1 MGNKS
6 NLEFQKALE
15 RKRILTFS
23 QGKSLIKKELV
34 AAQDDLKEAK
44 DRLKNKRYKYA
55 IITAYYSMFHTARAL
70 IYSKG
75 YREKKSLLSIG
86 CFAGFVC

>member
-55 IITAYYSMFHTARAL
+55 IML
-70 IYSKG
+70 
-75 YREKKSLLSIG
+75 E
-86 CFAGFVC
+86 